1 MYTGRVA
8 PERGRRRDEMVAI
21 SGTLTLLTNLV
32 ISWNTQRMQ
41 ATIDDWRHKGR
52 KVDDEWLRRMGPAHF
67 AHLNF
72 RGTLSFPI
80 EQYSDVFLT
89 AAPWQRSTGS

>member
-1 MYTGRVA
+1 MA

-21 SGTLTLLTNLV
+21 SGALTLLTNLV

-52 KVDDEWLRRMGPAHF
+52 KVDDE
-67 AHLNF
+67 
-72 RGTLSFPI
+72 
-80 EQYSDVFLT
+80 
-89 AAPWQRSTGS
+89 